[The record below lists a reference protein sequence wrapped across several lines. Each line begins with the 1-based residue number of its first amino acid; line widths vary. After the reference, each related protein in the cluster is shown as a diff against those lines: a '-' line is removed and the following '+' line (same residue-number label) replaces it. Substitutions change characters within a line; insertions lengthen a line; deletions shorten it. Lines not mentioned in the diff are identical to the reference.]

1 MRSACCSA
9 GYESMAAASF
19 LKLLGTRSGGQ
30 RICPQGASLPLR
42 LHPGEVCH
50 GLREAAPPRPETFF
64 SPSASPMVRRI
75 LELPAGVE
83 LDVVS
88 DSVDE
93 PPLTAER
100 SSAV

>member
-1 MRSACCSA
+1 M
-9 GYESMAAASF
+9 
-19 LKLLGTRSGGQ
+19 GT
-30 RICPQGASLPLR
+30 
-42 LHPGEVCH
+42 
-50 GLREAAPPRPETFF
+50 REAAPPRPETFF